1 MEQAEDGSQ
10 WTHSLWGMGLLM
22 MLCAFALPNE
32 VYAAGTAGGGLP
44 YESALTRLR
53 ASITGPVAFT
63 LSLIGIVGAAGAL
76 IFGGELT
83 GFLRMMVFLVLLIA
97 ILVGAQNVL
106 TTLFAAGAEI
116 AWIGEETEPLVA
128 SSHPE
133 LVRLS

>member
-1 MEQAEDGSQ
+1 MSTASHWKQY
-10 WTHSLWGMGLLM
+10 LWCVGLLL
-22 MLCAFALPNE
+22 MLCAFMLPNE
-32 VYAAGTAGGGLP
+32 AYAAGTAGGGLP

-116 AWIGEETEPLVA
+116 SWIEEGSEVIVSGPQSDLLRR
-128 SSHPE
+128 S
-133 LVRLS
+133 

>member
-1 MEQAEDGSQ
+1 MSTASHWKQY
-10 WTHSLWGMGLLM
+10 LWCVGILLT
-22 MLCAFALPNE
+22 LCVLTMPHEA
-32 VYAAGTAGGGLP
+32 YAAGTAGGGLP

-116 AWIGEETEPLVA
+116 AWSGEGKAVVA

-133 LVRLS
+133 LARLT

>member
-1 MEQAEDGSQ
+1 MRTA
-10 WTHSLWGMGLLM
+10 SLWKQDLYVVGVLLT
-22 MLCAFALPNE
+22 LCVLLVPHE

-53 ASITGPVAFT
+53 SSVTGPVAFT

-106 TTLFAAGAEI
+106 TTLFATGAEI
-116 AWIGEETEPLVA
+116 AWSGEGR
-128 SSHPE
+128 E
-133 LVRLS
+133 LILSGPQSAHMRLS

>member
-1 MEQAEDGSQ
+1 MSMASHWKQF
-10 WTHSLWGMGLLM
+10 LWGLGVILT
-22 MLCAFALPNE
+22 LCVIALPHE
-32 VYAAGTAGGGLP
+32 AYAACTAGGGLP

-63 LSLIGIVGAAGAL
+63 LSLIGIVGAAGVL

-116 AWIGEETEPLVA
+116 SWIEEGSEMMVSGPQSDLM
-128 SSHPE
+128 
-133 LVRLS
+133 RLS

>member
-1 MEQAEDGSQ
+1 MSIASHWKQF
-10 WTHSLWGMGLLM
+10 LWGLGIILT
-22 MLCAFALPNE
+22 LCVITMPPEA
-32 VYAAGTAGGGLP
+32 YAAGTAGGGLP

-63 LSLIGIVGAAGAL
+63 LSLIGIVGAAGVL

-116 AWIGEETEPLVA
+116 SWMEEGREMMA
-128 SSHPE
+128 SAHLE
-133 LVRLS
+133 LARLT

>member
-1 MEQAEDGSQ
+1 MEHTEDGLQ
-10 WTHSLWGMGLLM
+10 WKHYCWGVGVLLVLWVITM
-22 MLCAFALPNE
+22 PNE
-32 VYAAGTAGGGLP
+32 AYAAGTAGGGLP

-63 LSLIGIVGAAGAL
+63 LSLIGIVGAAGVL

-116 AWIGEETEPLVA
+116 AWLGEGTKTLMA
-128 SSHPE
+128 SSHSGR
-133 LVRLS
+133 VRLS

>member
-1 MEQAEDGSQ
+1 MEQAENESY
-10 WTHSLWGMGLLM
+10 WKHCLWGVGILLT
-22 MLCAFALPNE
+22 LCAFMLPNE
-32 VYAAGTAGGGLP
+32 AYAAGTAGGGLP

-63 LSLIGIVGAAGAL
+63 LSLIGIVGAAGVL

-116 AWIGEETEPLVA
+116 SWIEEGREMMVSWPQSDLMRR
-128 SSHPE
+128 S
-133 LVRLS
+133 

>member
-1 MEQAEDGSQ
+1 MEQAGDGSH
-10 WTHSLWGMGLLM
+10 WTDSLWCLGLLL
-22 MLCAFALPNE
+22 MLWAFMLPHDA
-32 VYAAGTAGGGLP
+32 YAAGTAGGGLP

-97 ILVGAQNVL
+97 IL
-106 TTLFAAGAEI
+106 
-116 AWIGEETEPLVA
+116 
-128 SSHPE
+128 
-133 LVRLS
+133 

>member
-1 MEQAEDGSQ
+1 MRQNEDGLQ
-10 WTHSLWGMGLLM
+10 LKHYCWGVGVLLVLWVLSM
-22 MLCAFALPNE
+22 PNE

-63 LSLIGIVGAAGAL
+63 LSLIGIVGAAGVL

-116 AWIGEETEPLVA
+116 AWIREGTEALVA
-128 SSHPE
+128 SAHPE
-133 LVRLS
+133 RVRLS

>member
-1 MEQAEDGSQ
+1 MSTASHWKQY
-10 WTHSLWGMGLLM
+10 LWGIGFLLT
-22 MLCAFALPNE
+22 LCVITMPHEA
-32 VYAAGTAGGGLP
+32 YAAGTAGGGLP

-63 LSLIGIVGAAGAL
+63 LSLIGIVGAAGVL

-116 AWIGEETEPLVA
+116 AWSGKGTVTGVA

-133 LVRLS
+133 LVRRS

>member
-1 MEQAEDGSQ
+1 MSNASHWKQY
-10 WTHSLWGMGLLM
+10 LWCVGLLLT
-22 MLCAFALPNE
+22 LCVITMPHEA
-32 VYAAGTAGGGLP
+32 YAAGTAGGGLP

-63 LSLIGIVGAAGAL
+63 LSLIGIVGAAGVL
-76 IFGGELT
+76 IFGGELN

-116 AWIGEETEPLVA
+116 AWIEKWAETLAA

-133 LVRLS
+133 LLRLS

>member
-1 MEQAEDGSQ
+1 MGHAENGLQ
-10 WTHSLWGMGLLM
+10 WKDYFWGVGLLLVLWVLSM
-22 MLCAFALPNE
+22 PNE

-63 LSLIGIVGAAGAL
+63 LSLIGIVGAAGVL

-106 TTLFAAGAEI
+106 TSLFAAGAEI
-116 AWIGEETEPLVA
+116 AWNGERTQVVVA
-128 SSHPE
+128 SSHPD

>member
-1 MEQAEDGSQ
+1 MEQAGDGWH
-10 WTHSLWGMGLLM
+10 WTDFLWCMGLLLT
-22 MLCAFALPNE
+22 LCVITMPHEA
-32 VYAAGTAGGGLP
+32 YAAGTAGGGLP

-63 LSLIGIVGAAGAL
+63 LSLMGIVGAAGVL

-116 AWIGEETEPLVA
+116 AWSGQGTEALVA

>member
-1 MEQAEDGSQ
+1 MSTASHWKQY
-10 WTHSLWGMGLLM
+10 LWGIGFLLT
-22 MLCAFALPNE
+22 LCVITMPHEA
-32 VYAAGTAGGGLP
+32 YAAGTAGGGLP

-63 LSLIGIVGAAGAL
+63 LSLIGIVGAAGVL

-116 AWIGEETEPLVA
+116 AWSGEGTGIGVA

-133 LVRLS
+133 LVRRS

>member
-1 MEQAEDGSQ
+1 MSTASHWKQF
-10 WTHSLWGMGLLM
+10 LWGLGLLLA
-22 MLCAFALPNE
+22 LCVIIMPHEA
-32 VYAAGTAGGGLP
+32 YAAGTAGGGLP

-63 LSLIGIVGAAGAL
+63 LSLIGIVGAAGVL

-116 AWIGEETEPLVA
+116 AWSGEGSEVMVSWPQFDLM
-128 SSHPE
+128 
-133 LVRLS
+133 RLS

>member
-1 MEQAEDGSQ
+1 MSIASHWKQY
-10 WTHSLWGMGLLM
+10 LWCVGLLLT
-22 MLCAFALPNE
+22 LCVLTMPHEA
-32 VYAAGTAGGGLP
+32 YAAGTAGGGLP

-116 AWIGEETEPLVA
+116 SWIEEGREVMVSWPQ
-128 SSHPE
+128 SDRM
-133 LVRLS
+133 RLS

>member
-1 MEQAEDGSQ
+1 MSTASH
-10 WTHSLWGMGLLM
+10 WKHYLWCVGVLLT
-22 MLCAFALPNE
+22 LCVITMPHE

-63 LSLIGIVGAAGAL
+63 LSLIGIVGAAGVL

-116 AWIGEETEPLVA
+116 AWGGEGSEVMVSWPQPDLM
-128 SSHPE
+128 
-133 LVRLS
+133 RLS

>member
-1 MEQAEDGSQ
+1 MSTASH
-10 WTHSLWGMGLLM
+10 WKHYLWGLGLL
-22 MLCAFALPNE
+22 LALWVIVSPNE

-63 LSLIGIVGAAGAL
+63 LSLIGIVGAAGVL

-116 AWIGEETEPLVA
+116 AWSEEVREVMVSWPQSDLM
-128 SSHPE
+128 
-133 LVRLS
+133 RLS

>member
-1 MEQAEDGSQ
+1 MSMASHWKQYLG
-10 WTHSLWGMGLLM
+10 GVGILLT
-22 MLCAFALPNE
+22 LCAFMLPHDA
-32 VYAAGTAGGGLP
+32 YAAGTAGGGLP

-116 AWIGEETEPLVA
+116 AWIEEGREVMVSGPQSDLM
-128 SSHPE
+128 
-133 LVRLS
+133 RLS

>member
-1 MEQAEDGSQ
+1 MSTASHWKQY
-10 WTHSLWGMGLLM
+10 LWCVGVLLT
-22 MLCAFALPNE
+22 LCVITMPHEA
-32 VYAAGTAGGGLP
+32 YAAGTAGGGLP

-63 LSLIGIVGAAGAL
+63 LSLIGIVGAAGVL

-116 AWIGEETEPLVA
+116 SWIEEGSEVMVSWPR
-128 SSHPE
+128 SD

>member
-1 MEQAEDGSQ
+1 MGHAEYGWHWKQ
-10 WTHSLWGMGLLM
+10 TLWCVGLFLA
-22 MLCAFALPNE
+22 LCAFMLPNE
-32 VYAAGTAGGGLP
+32 AYAAGTAGGGLP

-63 LSLIGIVGAAGAL
+63 LSLIGIVGAAGVL

-106 TTLFAAGAEI
+106 TSLFAAGAEI
-116 AWIGEETEPLVA
+116 AWIGEGTAIRVA
-128 SSHPE
+128 LSHPE

>member
-1 MEQAEDGSQ
+1 MERAENGLQ
-10 WTHSLWGMGLLM
+10 WKDCFWGVGLLLVLWVLFM
-22 MLCAFALPNE
+22 PNE
-32 VYAAGTAGGGLP
+32 AYAAGTAGGGLP

-63 LSLIGIVGAAGAL
+63 LSLIGIVGAAGVL

-116 AWIGEETEPLVA
+116 VWIGEGTEARVA
-128 SSHPE
+128 SAHPE
-133 LVRLS
+133 CVRLS

>member
-1 MEQAEDGSQ
+1 MEQAGDGSQ
-10 WTHSLWGMGLLM
+10 WTHSLWGVGLFL
-22 MLCAFALPNE
+22 MLCAVMLPHE

-116 AWIGEETEPLVA
+116 SWSEEGTTLMA
-128 SSHPE
+128 SSHPDCM
-133 LVRLS
+133 RLT

>member
-1 MEQAEDGSQ
+1 
-10 WTHSLWGMGLLM
+10 MGLLLT
-22 MLCAFALPNE
+22 LCVLTMPHEA
-32 VYAAGTAGGGLP
+32 YAAGTAGGGLP

-116 AWIGEETEPLVA
+116 SWIEEGSEVIVSWPQSDLLRR
-128 SSHPE
+128 S
-133 LVRLS
+133 

>member
-1 MEQAEDGSQ
+1 MEHTEDGLQ
-10 WTHSLWGMGLLM
+10 WKHYCWGVGVLLVLWVITM
-22 MLCAFALPNE
+22 PNE
-32 VYAAGTAGGGLP
+32 AYAAGTAGGGLP

-63 LSLIGIVGAAGAL
+63 LSLIGIVGAAGVL

-116 AWIGEETEPLVA
+116 AWLGEGTKTLMA
-128 SSHPE
+128 SSHSG

>member
-1 MEQAEDGSQ
+1 MSIASHWKQL
-10 WTHSLWGMGLLM
+10 LWGMGVILT
-22 MLCAFALPNE
+22 LCVITMPPEA
-32 VYAAGTAGGGLP
+32 YAAGTAGGGLP

-63 LSLIGIVGAAGAL
+63 LSLIGIVGAAGVL

-116 AWIGEETEPLVA
+116 SWIKEGREVMVSGLQ
-128 SSHPE
+128 SD
-133 LVRLS
+133 LMRLS

>member
-1 MEQAEDGSQ
+1 MEQAGDGSH
-10 WTHSLWGMGLLM
+10 WADSLWCLGLLLL
-22 MLCAFALPNE
+22 LCALTLPHDA
-32 VYAAGTAGGGLP
+32 YAAGTAGGGLP

-116 AWIGEETEPLVA
+116 AWIGQGTEALAAWPY
-128 SSHPE
+128 SEWMRRS
-133 LVRLS
+133 

>member
-1 MEQAEDGSQ
+1 MEQAEDGSH
-10 WTHSLWGMGLLM
+10 WTNSLWCLGLFL
-22 MLCAFALPNE
+22 MLCAFMLPHE
-32 VYAAGTAGGGLP
+32 AYAAGTAGGGLP

-63 LSLIGIVGAAGAL
+63 LSLIGIVGAAGVL

-116 AWIGEETEPLVA
+116 AWIEEGSEMMVSGPQSDLM
-128 SSHPE
+128 
-133 LVRLS
+133 RLS

>member
-1 MEQAEDGSQ
+1 MENGSQ
-10 WTHSLWGMGLLM
+10 WTQYLWGMGLLL

-116 AWIGEETEPLVA
+116 SWIGEGTEPVVA
-128 SSHPE
+128 SSHPD
-133 LVRLS
+133 LVRRS

>member
-1 MEQAEDGSQ
+1 MEHAEDGSH
-10 WTHSLWGMGLLM
+10 WIDSLWGLGLLLM
-22 MLCAFALPNE
+22 VCAFTLPHDA
-32 VYAAGTAGGGLP
+32 YAAGTAGGGLP

-116 AWIGEETEPLVA
+116 AWIGEGSEVLVSGPQSA
-128 SSHPE
+128 RMRRS
-133 LVRLS
+133 

>member
-1 MEQAEDGSQ
+1 MEQAEDGSH
-10 WTHSLWGMGLLM
+10 WTDSLWCLGLLLT
-22 MLCAFALPNE
+22 LCAFMLPNE
-32 VYAAGTAGGGLP
+32 AYAAGTAGGGLP

-63 LSLIGIVGAAGAL
+63 LSLIGIVGAAGVL

-116 AWIGEETEPLVA
+116 SWIEEGREMMVSWPQSDLMRR
-128 SSHPE
+128 S
-133 LVRLS
+133 

>member
-1 MEQAEDGSQ
+1 MSTASHWKQY
-10 WTHSLWGMGLLM
+10 LWSVGLL
-22 MLCAFALPNE
+22 LALYVLTMPHE
-32 VYAAGTAGGGLP
+32 AYAAGTAGGGLP

-63 LSLIGIVGAAGAL
+63 LSLVGIVGAAGVL

-116 AWIGEETEPLVA
+116 AWSGEGKTLVA

-133 LVRLS
+133 LARWS

>member
-1 MEQAEDGSQ
+1 MEQAEDGSH
-10 WTHSLWGMGLLM
+10 WTNSLWCLGLFL
-22 MLCAFALPNE
+22 MLCAFMLPHE
-32 VYAAGTAGGGLP
+32 AYAAGTAGGGLP

-63 LSLIGIVGAAGAL
+63 LSLIGIVGAAGVL

-116 AWIGEETEPLVA
+116 SWIGEGTEAIVA
-128 SSHPE
+128 SFHPD

>member
-1 MEQAEDGSQ
+1 MSTASRWKQY
-10 WTHSLWGMGLLM
+10 LWCVGVLLA
-22 MLCAFALPNE
+22 LCVIAMPHEA
-32 VYAAGTAGGGLP
+32 YAAGTAGGGLP

-63 LSLIGIVGAAGAL
+63 LSLIGIVGAAGVL

-116 AWIGEETEPLVA
+116 SWIEEGRDVMVSWPQSDLM
-128 SSHPE
+128 
-133 LVRLS
+133 RLS

>member
-1 MEQAEDGSQ
+1 MEQAGDGSH
-10 WTHSLWGMGLLM
+10 WTDSLWCLGLLL
-22 MLCAFALPNE
+22 MLWAFMLPHDA
-32 VYAAGTAGGGLP
+32 YAAGTAGGGLP

-116 AWIGEETEPLVA
+116 AWSGEGIDVIVSWPQ
-128 SSHPE
+128 SE

>member
-1 MEQAEDGSQ
+1 MSHASHWKQY
-10 WTHSLWGMGLLM
+10 LWCVGVLLT
-22 MLCAFALPNE
+22 LCAFMLPHE
-32 VYAAGTAGGGLP
+32 AYAAGTAGGGLP

-63 LSLIGIVGAAGAL
+63 LSLIGIVGAAGVL

-116 AWIGEETEPLVA
+116 AWSGEGTVTGVA
-128 SSHPE
+128 SSSPE
-133 LVRLS
+133 PVRRS